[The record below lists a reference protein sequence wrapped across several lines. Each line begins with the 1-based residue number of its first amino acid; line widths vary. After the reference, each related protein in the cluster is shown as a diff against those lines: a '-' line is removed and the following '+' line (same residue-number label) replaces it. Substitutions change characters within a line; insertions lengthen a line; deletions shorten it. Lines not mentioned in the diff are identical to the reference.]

1 MKYKR
6 YTQEFRDGACRLVM
20 VDGRGV
26 TEAARQLGVDLST
39 LRFWLRKA
47 GHYTTLP
54 EPIPADTSDP
64 AVLKVRI
71 KDLEARLRRSEMEKD
86 ILKKATAFF
95 ANQNP

>member
-1 MKYKR
+1 MKQRR
-6 YTQEFRDGACRLVM
+6 YTREFREGACRLVM
-20 VDGRGV
+20 ADGYTV
-26 TEAARQLGVDLST
+26 SEVARQLEVDLST

-47 GHYTTLP
+47 GYQSSVP
-54 EPIPADTSDP
+54 APIPADTDDP
-64 AVLKVRI
+64 AILKTRI